1 MSVWQK
7 VTVPL
12 LLQLGVHQLG
22 QALTLLLQ
30 QFAELLYSF
39 PCHCAAL
46 PVRLLYFCSS
56 RAMVSFTAR

>member
-1 MSVWQK
+1 M
-7 VTVPL
+7 L
-12 LLQLGVHQLG
+12 LELGDHQLG
-22 QALTLLLQ
+22 QALILLLQ

-39 PCHCAAL
+39 PCRCSAL